1 MVSTPRDNNRVPTL
15 LATLSTD
22 GVTVKPVRVQ
32 ANHSLCTS
40 DGTTGSSFASTSA
53 DRDDNRVT
61 ALWGVSSVDGITPT
75 AIYCDS
81 NGSILIQTT

>member
-15 LATLSTD
+15 LATLNTD
-22 GVTVKPVRVQ
+22 GTTVKSVCVQ
-32 ANHSLCTS
+32 TNHSLCTS

-61 ALWGVSSVDGITPT
+61 ALWGVSSVDGVTPT
-75 AIYCDS
+75 AVYCDS
-81 NGSILIQTT
+81 NGSLLIQTT